1 MSEPTTKTAPRWGQ
15 ERRLAF
21 IDFRLLYYRRV
32 NRSDLTEFFGI
43 SPNQA
48 TQDLGR
54 YSELAGPNLA
64 YDLRERSFI
73 PSATFAPAY
82 TPNDASAFL
91 NELLALETEIKDE
104 ASSFIGWRPDVG
116 VVPTP
121 ARPVGAGLLAQLLTA
136 IRGRTAV
143 DITYQS
149 MSRNE
154 PTARTIGPHAFGFDG
169 HRWHVRAWCF
179 LRGEFCDFVLGRIL
193 SVVVNGA
200 GGRCGQ
206 EDKLWHMV
214 VPLHVAPNPRLSPAK
229 QRAIALDYGMDDGK
243 VMVWSRQ
250 PLLWYSLKR
259 LGLLDPASESQDT
272 QYLVLLNRLEVQQ
285 ALDLRSDGTSEPTPP
300 TTGNSQP

>member
-32 NRSDLTEFFGI
+32 NRSDLTDFFGI

-73 PSATFAPAY
+73 PSGTFEPAY
-82 TPNDASAFL
+82 TPNDASAYL
-91 NELLALETEIKDE
+91 NELLAIETDIKDE
-104 ASSFIGWRPDVG
+104 ASSFIGWRPQVG

-121 ARPVGAGLLAQLLTA
+121 ARPVGAELLAQLLNATRA
-136 IRGRTAV
+136 RAAV

-154 PTARTIGPHAFGFDG
+154 PTARTISPHAFGFDG

-179 LRGEFCDFVLGRIL
+179 LRAEFCDFVLGRIL
-193 SVVVNGA
+193 SVEVNGT
-200 GGRCGQ
+200 GGMCGQ
-206 EDKLWHMV
+206 EDRLWHLV
-214 VPLHVAPNPRLSPAK
+214 VPLHVAPNPHLSPAK
-229 QRAIALDYGMDDGK
+229 QAAIALDYGMEDGK
-243 VMVWSRQ
+243 VTVRSRQ
-250 PLLWYSLKR
+250 PLLWYALKR
-259 LGLLDPASESQDT
+259 LGLLEVASEDDAN
-272 QYLVLLNRLEVQQ
+272 QYLVLLNRPEVEQ
-285 ALDLRSDGTSEPTPP
+285 ALALRSDGSVAPTA
-300 TTGNSQP
+300 GR